1 MSGWNQPGMPAITP
15 HYHRMNCKLASR
27 CHGSVAIL
35 SGRQRALLPVVA
47 ALMLLA
53 ASVVA
58 FGQAAALDSASKPGV
73 RSKPSTKDAVATKA
87 APAKT
92 EIGNDWVR
100 VQYGDDGKPVGM
112 QTAIV
117 RYATKAKPDGAS
129 APPIVVDL
137 IGAVHVGDVSYY
149 RQLNQHFKQYDA
161 LLYELVAPEGTVVE
175 RGRGTSNAHPVGAM
189 QNGIKSLLEL
199 DHQLEEIDYTRPNF
213 VHADMSP
220 DQFVQA
226 MKDRNE
232 SFLQM
237 YFRLLGNAM
246 AHQSELTAN
255 GQSLDIE
262 LFAALF
268 AKDRP
273 RRLKMALA
281 KQLAEMESLMV
292 SFGGEEGSVII
303 SERNKMALKVLKEQL
318 AAGKRKLGIF
328 YGAGHL
334 NDMDERLRK
343 DFQLEPVSISWL
355 TAWNLTTK
363 P

>member
-1 MSGWNQPGMPAITP
+1 MSPLFQRVNRLRANHYGEAIAIIRGRRQPLVLI
-15 HYHRMNCKLASR
+15 ASML
-27 CHGSVAIL
+27 IL
-35 SGRQRALLPVVA
+35 
-47 ALMLLA
+47 
-53 ASVVA
+53 
-58 FGQAAALDSASKPGV
+58 QAACGLALGQTAAADSKASKA
-73 RSKPSTKDAVATKA
+73 RSKRATSERA
-87 APAKT
+87 ENTSSAKT
-92 EIGNDWVR
+92 EMGRDWVR
-100 VQYGDDGKPVGM
+100 VHYDENGKLVGM

-117 RYATKAKPDGAS
+117 RYGPKAGTTANSSPHAF
-129 APPIVVDL
+129 VDL
-137 IGAVHVGDVSYY
+137 IGAVHVGDVAYY
-149 RQLNQHFKQYDA
+149 RQLNESFKQYDA

-175 RGRGTSNAHPVGAM
+175 RGRGTSNAHPVGAL
-189 QNGIKSLLEL
+189 QNGIKTLLDL

-220 DQFVQA
+220 DQFIQA

-246 AHQSELTAN
+246 AHQSEMTAS
-255 GQSLDIE
+255 GESLDFE

-268 AKDRP
+268 ANDRP

-292 SFGGEEGSVII
+292 SFGGEQGSVII
-303 SERNKMALKVLKEQL
+303 SERNKMALKVLKQQL

-334 NDMDERLRK
+334 NDMDERLQK
-343 DFQLEPVSISWL
+343 DFNLEPVSISWL
-355 TAWNLTTK
+355 TAWNLTAK

>member
-1 MSGWNQPGMPAITP
+1 MTP
-15 HYHRMNCKLASR
+15 YYRRMKCYSR
-27 CHGSVAIL
+27 RDGVAVL
-35 SGRQRALLPVVA
+35 QTGRFALLPIVA
-47 ALMLLA
+47 ALALHATSGL
-53 ASVVA
+53 V
-58 FGQAAALDSASKPGV
+58 FGQATTIDAKTKPG
-73 RSKPSTKDAVATKA
+73 TNEATKKGV
-87 APAKT
+87 APAAT
-92 EIGNDWVR
+92 ELGHDWVR
-100 VQYGDDGKPVGM
+100 VEYDDNGKPAAM

-117 RYATKAKPDGAS
+117 RYAPKTKPAGPS
-129 APPIVVDL
+129 AQSITVDL
-137 IGAVHVGDVSYY
+137 IGAVHVGDVAYY
-149 RQLNQHFKQYDA
+149 HELNQQFKQYDA

-175 RGRGTSNAHPVGAM
+175 RGRGTSNAHPVGAI
-189 QNGIKSLLEL
+189 QNGIKTLLEL
-199 DHQLEEIDYTRPNF
+199 DHQLEEIDYKRPNF

-220 DQFVQA
+220 DQFIQA

-246 AHQSELTAN
+246 AHQSEFAAK
-255 GQSLDIE
+255 GQSLDFE

-268 AKDRP
+268 AEDRP

-343 DFQLEPVSISWL
+343 DFQLEPVSIRWL
-355 TAWNLTTK
+355 TAWNLASK
-363 P
+363 PN